1 MAPAKAMF
9 GAGCF
14 WGVEEAFRAV
24 PGVINTTMG
33 YAGGMIE
40 NPGYEEVCSGETGHA
55 ETVLVE
61 YDPDRISYEDLLA
74 KFWEIHDPTTRD
86 RQGPDIGSQ
95 YRSIIFYFTPEQEQ
109 AAQKSMQELEESGKY
124 RVGNYRRPVVTE
136 ILAAGPFY
144 PAEEY
149 HQRYLEKRQSRLSW
163 R

>member
-24 PGVINTTMG
+24 PGVINTTVG

-61 YDPDRISYEDLLA
+61 YDPDRVSYEDLLA

-95 YRSIIFYFTPEQEQ
+95 YRSIIFYFTPGQEQ
-109 AAQKSMQELEESGKY
+109 TAQKSMQELEESGKY

>member
-24 PGVINTTMG
+24 PGVINTTAG
-33 YAGGMIE
+33 YAGGMME
-40 NPGYEEVCSGETGHA
+40 NPSYEEVGSGQTGHA

-61 YDPDRISYEDLLA
+61 YDPDRVCYEDLLA
-74 KFWEIHDPTTRD
+74 KFWEIHDPTAKD

-109 AAQKSMQELEESGKY
+109 AALRSQQELEASGKY
-124 RVGNYRRPVVTE
+124 RQGNYTRPIVTE

>member
-1 MAPAKAMF
+1 MF

-24 PGVINTTMG
+24 PGVINTTVG

-95 YRSIIFYFTPEQEQ
+95 YRSIIFYFTPEQER